1 MFYKQ
6 IAHILTINYF
16 ESSLG
21 IMSQHNVTIEVA
33 SRRLKV
39 ACPKGQES
47 ALLLAAEEVNQR
59 INKDSKKSISTRTPE
74 QMMLMTALNLAN
86 DLLTSQKTFEQ
97 ERIAMQSQI
106 DLLQA
111 TIEQAVNSTNK
122 KKA

>member
-1 MFYKQ
+1 
-6 IAHILTINYF
+6 
-16 ESSLG
+16 
-21 IMSQHNVTIEVA
+21 MSQHNVTIEVA
-33 SRRLKV
+33 NRRLKV

-47 ALLLAAEEVNQR
+47 ALLLAADEVNQR
-59 INKDSKKSISTRTPE
+59 INKDSKKSSSSTRTPE

-86 DLLTSQKTFEQ
+86 DLLASQKTFEQ

-111 TIEQAVNSTNK
+111 TIEQAVNATNK